1 LSATG
6 EAAAEGVEAAAS
18 MAGVEEGAAAF
29 GEEKS

>member
-1 LSATG
+1 LSAAE
-6 EAAAEGVEAAAS
+6 EAAEEGVEAVAS